1 MPGNAASPIKRVAL
15 VAGPWSPASSLFG
28 IRDTLT
34 SVGVAWETYIT
45 GEAVAPRFE
54 VSFVA
59 TTTDPFVCVSG
70 AEIRPDYSIETI
82 VEPDIVVAS
91 AVVAPLNGSSNNLD
105 QRMVAWVAEQHAAGR
120 QIASSCSG
128 ARLLAEAGLLD
139 GKEAT
144 THWGLRDHF
153 RLFYPR
159 VLLRLEQNLC
169 CADREHRIVTAGG
182 ATAWQELV
190 LYLIAHHVG
199 PREAVRAAKFWL
211 LPWQG
216 DLQSPYVA
224 MPRGIP
230 HEDREIAAC
239 QAWIAE
245 NYALDNP
252 VGRMVEHSGLARST
266 FRRRFLEATG
276 YTPIDYV
283 HAVRIEEAKQLLESN
298 DDALDAIGQ
307 EVGYEDEA
315 SFRKLFK
322 RLTGITPS
330 EHRRRFGMDR
340 FRFLKDGQRMPLST
354 LEGPASPEP
363 ERHRGLD
370 GLNASP
376 SAAPPSRQA

>member
-1 MPGNAASPIKRVAL
+1 MRANAANQIIRVAL
-15 VAGPWSPASSLFG
+15 AAGPWSPASNLFG

-59 TTTDPFVCVSG
+59 TTTDPFVSVSG
-70 AEIRPDYSIETI
+70 AEVRPDHSIETV
-82 VEPDIVVAS
+82 VEPDIVVVS
-91 AVVAPLNGSSNNLD
+91 AAVAPLTGSSEHLD
-105 QRMVAWVAEQHAAGR
+105 PRMVAWIAKQHAAGR

-153 RLFYPR
+153 HRFYPR

-169 CADREHRIVTAGG
+169 CADRDHRVVTAGG

-190 LYLIAHHVG
+190 LYLIARHVSV
-199 PREAVRAAKFWL
+199 REAVRAAKFWV

-230 HEDREIAAC
+230 HDDREIAAC

-252 VGRMVEHSGLARST
+252 VGRMVEHAGLTRST

-283 HAVRIEEAKQLLESN
+283 HAVRIEEAKQLLESS
-298 DDALDAIGQ
+298 DDALDAIGE

-322 RLTGITPS
+322 RVTGITPS

-340 FRFLKDGQRMPLST
+340 FRFLKDGQQMPLNT
-354 LEGPASPEP
+354 LEGA
-363 ERHRGLD
+363 G
-370 GLNASP
+370 
-376 SAAPPSRQA
+376 

>member
-1 MPGNAASPIKRVAL
+1 MPGNAAGPIIRVA
-15 VAGPWSPASSLFG
+15 VVTTPSSSASSLFG

-34 SVGVAWETYIT
+34 SVGVAWETYVT
-45 GEAVAPRFE
+45 GEAAVPRFE
-54 VSFVA
+54 VSFVG

-70 AEIRPDYSIETI
+70 TEIRPEYSIGT
-82 VEPDIVVAS
+82 VSAPDIVVVS
-91 AVVAPLNGSSNNLD
+91 STIAPLDVPSTGLAP
-105 QRMVAWVAEQHAAGR
+105 RMIDWIAAQHADGK
-120 QIASSCSG
+120 QVVSSCSG
-128 ARLLAEAGLLD
+128 ARVLAEAGLLD

-190 LYLIAHHVG
+190 LYLIARHVG
-199 PREAVRAAKFWL
+199 PRDAVRAAKFWL
-211 LPWQG
+211 IPWQG

-239 QAWIAE
+239 QAWIAD
-245 NYALDNP
+245 NYARDNP
-252 VGRMVEHSGLARST
+252 VGRMVEHSGLTRST

-276 YTPIDYV
+276 YTPMDYV
-283 HAVRIEEAKQLLESN
+283 HAVRIEEAKQLLETRG
-298 DDALDAIGQ
+298 DALDAVGQ

-322 RLTGITPS
+322 RLTGVTPS
-330 EHRRRFGMDR
+330 EHRRRFGLDR
-340 FRFLKDGQRMPLST
+340 FRFLKEGQQLPLDHR
-354 LEGPASPEP
+354 EMFAAS
-363 ERHRGLD
+363 
-370 GLNASP
+370 AKTTS
-376 SAAPPSRQA
+376 